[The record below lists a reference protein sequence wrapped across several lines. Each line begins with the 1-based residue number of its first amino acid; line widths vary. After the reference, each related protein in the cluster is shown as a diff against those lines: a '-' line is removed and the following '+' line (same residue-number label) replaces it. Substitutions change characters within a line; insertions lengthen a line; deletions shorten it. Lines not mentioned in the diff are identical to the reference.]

1 MKFEFNSFDEVASFV
16 AYTKRDKQLEDA
28 ADICRR
34 LSDLEARYG
43 ELFPKVAELERR
55 LAEIA
60 KQTREVTAEEA
71 SEALND
77 DMLRHARA
85 AIIGRYGDAALG
97 RVRAMEAHD
106 FRHLS
111 PGDSGF
117 LPQWRDDYI
126 EGLMKIEEKLQ
137 KEAEAQPVVNVPVEN
152 IAVAPK
158 AATAE
163 EIAAIDG
170 FGAVPEEGKD
180 EHWPDIDGF
189 GAVPE
194 TGKDEHWHWCEGREC
209 SEPVQIDHAVYLNTQ
224 TCPKCNKPTLHEA
237 KTDTRKGAADERL
250 EFLKKQRAAAA
261 EVSYIPQNYIE
272 EPAQPALLPVADEKP
287 RVTVKDCIAFAAEL
301 RRNNPDTLPLM
312 KRMLVEF
319 GIPTL
324 NKLPE
329 DQAAAFMD
337 RLRGLR

>member
-16 AYTKRDKQLEDA
+16 AYTKRDRQLEDA

-60 KQTREVTAEEA
+60 KQTHEVTAEEA

-85 AIIGRYGDAALG
+85 AIISRYGDAALG

-137 KEAEAQPVVNVPVEN
+137 KEAEAPEAEAQPVVNVPVETV
-152 IAVAPK
+152 AVAPK

-170 FGAVPEEGKD
+170 FGAVPED
-180 EHWPDIDGF
+180 
-189 GAVPE
+189 
-194 TGKDEHWHWCEGREC
+194 GKDEHWHWCEGREC
-209 SEPVQIDHAVYLNTQ
+209 AEPLQIDHAVYLNTQ

-237 KTDTRKGAADERL
+237 KTNTRKGAADERL

-287 RVTVKDCIAFAAEL
+287 KVTVKDCIAFAAEL

-312 KRMLVEF
+312 KQMLVEF